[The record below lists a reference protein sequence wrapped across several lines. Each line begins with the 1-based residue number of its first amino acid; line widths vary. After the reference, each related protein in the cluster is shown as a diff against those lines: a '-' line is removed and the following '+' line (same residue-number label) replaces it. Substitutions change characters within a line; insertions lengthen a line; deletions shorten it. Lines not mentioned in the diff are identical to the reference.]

1 MTVVS
6 FAVALGV
13 PRFTSVIGNARLVA
27 CGLGITALGMAWLSR
42 ISVDTSYLTGIA
54 LPMIVIG
61 IGQGAALS
69 PLTSAGIAGIAC
81 EDAGAASG
89 VVNVAH
95 QLGASLGLGI
105 LVAVSATAGARSA
118 DARTG
123 LAQRV
128 GTSFTAAMGMLVVA
142 FVRAV
147 VLIVRPDLAAA
158 RAARHRDAIPEVEQ
172 ACGVQ

>member
-1 MTVVS
+1 MTIVA
-6 FAVALGV
+6 FAVAIGV
-13 PRFTSVIGNARLVA
+13 PKLRVGNARLVA
-27 CGLGITALGMAWLSR
+27 CGLAITAIGMAWLSG

-69 PLTSAGIAGIAC
+69 PLTAAGIAGIAP

-105 LVAVSATAGARSA
+105 LVAVFAAVGAGAP
-118 DARTG
+118 DARSL

-128 GTSFTAAMGMLVVA
+128 GASLTAGTGMLTVA
-142 FVRAV
+142 FVLAV
-147 VLIVRPDLAAA
+147 GVILRSRLSAG
-158 RAARHRDAIPEVEQ
+158 RGGRDAHMVPDAAQ
-172 ACGVQ
+172 ACGVR

>member
-1 MTVVS
+1 
-6 FAVALGV
+6 V
-13 PRFTSVIGNARLVA
+13 PRLTRRVGNARLVA
-27 CGLGITALGMAWLSR
+27 CGLGITAFGMAWLSR

-54 LPMIVIG
+54 VPMIVIG

-69 PLTSAGIAGIAC
+69 PLTSAGIAGIAP

-105 LVAVSATAGARSA
+105 LVAVFAAAGAGTS
-118 DARTG
+118 DARTE

-128 GTSFTAAMGMLVVA
+128 GASLTAATGMLAVA
-142 FVRAV
+142 FVLAV
-147 VLIVRPDLAAA
+147 VLIVRPRLAAA
-158 RAARHRDAIPEVEQ
+158 RAGRDGDVAPEAELV
-172 ACGVQ
+172 CSVQ